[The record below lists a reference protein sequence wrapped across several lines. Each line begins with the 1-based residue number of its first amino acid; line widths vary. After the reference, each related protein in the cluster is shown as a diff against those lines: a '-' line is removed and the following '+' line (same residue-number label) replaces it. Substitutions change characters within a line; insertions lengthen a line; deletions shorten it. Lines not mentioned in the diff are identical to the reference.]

1 MIDIRSLRDLLR
13 LFFIFQREFRWAVL
27 VTVVVAV
34 LGAFLLP
41 ARYESNARLL
51 VKPDRQNTTLPIEA
65 QNRQTLV
72 APSTQ
77 RDPIVDEEKL
87 LTGRPIVYQVAQ
99 RYLEETAAQQPAG
112 FWKTL
117 KHYVKQ
123 AGSAVLD
130 GLRSILQV
138 LGIVEPQSDEQR
150 LARKLEKN
158 FQVSHEAGSAVI
170 DIRFVW
176 DDPEVAQKILHS
188 WIEVYLA
195 ERVRVLGRT
204 SLRGFYQEEMSQ
216 TVERIRLLKE
226 QRQQGLKL
234 IDSISAKARLENL
247 TNQIDR
253 LTDARVTAQN
263 ERAGLASLAGGARLQ
278 IGRQP
283 AEVVTER
290 EISLNP
296 TQLDL
301 KRQLNAL
308 QVERTRLLRTY
319 TDDAQPVRLIEL
331 DIQNVQALVEQ
342 EQERLERSQNRAPN
356 ALVNNA
362 RQQLMDA
369 ELRQQKLTAQ
379 TAEYDRE
386 LTALRKERDRVLGDE
401 PELNRLQLELETAEK
416 SFALYS
422 ENLEKARIDH
432 ALDTSQISN
441 IAQIEQATL
450 NPARV
455 FPKSLM
461 ILLAALPAAI
471 GVGFL
476 VIYICY
482 LLDQRIHDGARI
494 PQKFGMPLWASI
506 PDRDSA
512 NRHALDASVYRL
524 YGLLPLEQIRG
535 QGMALALTSARSGEG
550 VSFIMDQLEPL
561 LTEHGFVVRRGGDA
575 PPAPGELLLLDVSA
589 LLSKPDAFITLRR
602 ADLIALV
609 VQAGT
614 CTVPMVENA
623 LSLLL
628 TAFKKVDG
636 IILNRRRFEVPARVM
651 NAMQRFRSVR

>member
-1 MIDIRSLRDLLR
+1 VIDIRSLRDLLR

-27 VTVVVAV
+27 ITVVVAV

-99 RYLEETAAQQPAG
+99 RYLEETGAQQPTG

-117 KHYVKQ
+117 KHYAKR

-130 GLRSILQV
+130 GLRSVLQM

-158 FQVSHEAGSAVI
+158 FQASHEAGSAVI
-170 DIRFVW
+170 DVRFVW
-176 DDPEVAQKILHS
+176 DDPEVAQKILHT
-188 WIEVYLA
+188 WIEVYMA

-204 SLRGFYQEEMSQ
+204 SLRGFYQEEMNQ
-216 TVERIRLLKE
+216 TAERIRLLKE

-253 LTDARVTAQN
+253 LTDARVTSQN
-263 ERAGLASLAGGARLQ
+263 ERAGLSSLAGGARQQ
-278 IGRQP
+278 IGRLP

-319 TDDAQPVRLIEL
+319 TDEASPVRLIEQ
-331 DIQNVQALVEQ
+331 DIQNVQALVQQ

-356 ALVNNA
+356 ALANNA

-369 ELRQQKLTAQ
+369 ELRQQQLTAQ
-379 TAEYDRE
+379 IAEYDRE
-386 LTALRKERDRVLGDE
+386 LAALRKERDRVLGDE

-416 SFALYS
+416 SFALYA

-461 ILLAALPAAI
+461 ILLAMLPAAI
-471 GVGFL
+471 GVGLL
-476 VIYICY
+476 VVYICY

-494 PQKFGMPLWASI
+494 QQKFNVPLWASI
-506 PDRDSA
+506 PERDSA
-512 NRHALDASVYRL
+512 DRHALDASVYRL
-524 YGLLPLEQIRG
+524 YGLLPLEQIRA

-575 PPAPGELLLLDVSA
+575 LPAPGELLLLNVSA

-609 VQAGT
+609 VQART
-614 CTVPMVENA
+614 STVPRVENA

-651 NAMQRFRSVR
+651 AAMQRWGGVQ

>member
-27 VTVVVAV
+27 VTVMVAV

-51 VKPDRQNTTLPIEA
+51 VKPDRQSTTLPIEA

-87 LTGRPIVYQVAQ
+87 LTGRPIVHQVAQ
-99 RYLEETAAQQPAG
+99 RYLAEIAAQQPTG
-112 FWKTL
+112 FWKTV
-117 KHYVKQ
+117 KHHAKR
-123 AGSAVLD
+123 AVGATLN
-130 GLRSILQV
+130 GVRSVLQV
-138 LGIVEPQSDEQR
+138 LGIVEPQTDEQR
-150 LARKLEKN
+150 LARKLEKS
-158 FQVSHEAGSAVI
+158 FQASHEAGSAVI
-170 DIRFVW
+170 EMRFVW
-176 DDPEVAQKILHS
+176 DDPVVAQKVLNT
-188 WIEVYLA
+188 WVEVYLA
-195 ERVRVLGRT
+195 ERARVLGRT
-204 SLRGFYQEEMSQ
+204 SLHGFYQGEMDK
-216 TVERIRLLKE
+216 TAHRIRSLKE
-226 QRQQGLKL
+226 QLQQGLQD

-263 ERAGLASLAGGARLQ
+263 ERTGLASLAGGARQQ
-278 IGRQP
+278 IRNQP
-283 AEVVTER
+283 AEVVTDR

-319 TDDAQPVRLIEL
+319 TDEAPPVRLIEQ
-331 DIQNVQALVEQ
+331 DIRNVEALVKQ
-342 EQERLERSQNRAPN
+342 EKERLERSQNLAPN
-356 ALVNNA
+356 ALVSNA

-369 ELRQQKLTAQ
+369 ELRQQQLAAQ
-379 TAEYDRE
+379 IGDYDRE
-386 LTALRKERDRVLGDE
+386 LQALRKERDRVLRGE

-416 SFALYS
+416 SYALYA

-432 ALDTSQISN
+432 ALDSSQISN
-441 IAQIEQATL
+441 IAQIEEATL
-450 NPARV
+450 NAARV

-471 GVGFL
+471 GVGLL

-494 PQKFGMPLWASI
+494 QQRFGVPLWASI
-506 PDRDSA
+506 PDSDGVD
-512 NRHALDASVYRL
+512 RHALIASVYRL
-524 YGLLPLEQIRG
+524 YGLLPLERIRSEG
-535 QGMALALTSARSGEG
+535 VALALTSARSGEG
-550 VSFIMDQLEPL
+550 VNFIMDQLEPL
-561 LTEHGFVVRRGGDA
+561 LKENGFVVRRGGDA
-575 PPAPGELLLLDVSA
+575 SAAPGELVLLDVSA
-589 LLSKPDAFITLRR
+589 LLSNQDAFLVLRR
-602 ADLIALV
+602 ADLIVLV
-609 VQAGT
+609 VQART
-614 CTVPMVENA
+614 STVPMVENA

-636 IILNRRRFEVPARVM
+636 IILNRRRFEVPARLM
-651 NAMQRFRSVR
+651 NILQRWRSVQ